1 MKIVFVTVSPPAIRS
16 LLLAERTLAAQHH
29 VMPDLSLYYTISD
42 LTPEK
47 RAELTERIADA
58 DLTFVD
64 MMGSPPRICAAVEAG
79 LKRTHGCVVPYGGFG
94 REYLK
99 LGEFAAESAAADRGK
114 KPDMAKMK
122 QMAAKTGGMPGAMEK
137 LMPRRVRDKMNYG
150 KLMGYFTLADPDNIL
165 QMLLLVLSEYGGVSG
180 LPTPRPPR
188 SVPSVGICLPGTREY
203 FESWGDYCASV
214 PYDAGKP
221 LSVLIYYGTTYP
233 RDNSAVMQA
242 LTERMQSVTNVLPV
256 ALSGVEA
263 VNDGRLQALLSSCPR
278 IDAVVNTMS
287 FRFSAGPMGGDSAPG
302 VALLQTLDAPYL
314 HPFTMTRRTLEE
326 WSGSPQGATASEIMI
341 SVMLP
346 EMDGA
351 VDVMPVGVRCDMQYD
366 TAHDISVDEMVL
378 IPERAEM
385 FVSRLERLLSLRR
398 KPNAEKKLAILCYN
412 YPPGEGNLFGG
423 AFLDTIQ
430 SVCAILRALREAG
443 YTTEEISPAALKE
456 AFLDNRLINEPR
468 YGDTGA
474 AVPAWNGRDYA
485 AYLRT
490 DPCAA
495 EMEAAWG
502 KAPGEIM
509 VGEEGDLLLPGML
522 LGNVWIGLQPS
533 RGAGDDS
540 AAYHDRTRPP
550 HHQYLAYYAWLRREF
565 RADAVVHV
573 GTHGTLEFLKG
584 KEAAMSGDCYPD
596 KLIADLPHFYL
607 YYCGNSAEAVIARR
621 RSNAAL
627 VSYMPPVF
635 TESGLYDEYK
645 ELDDLL
651 EERERARN
659 LYPAAVPELEARI
672 HALGEQLK
680 LPRSIPEI
688 ETTLYRMKHSLIP
701 YGLHVFGEA
710 YTPEEAAA
718 YAARTGAE
726 DPEALI
732 RSATAHN
739 ELPALLH
746 ALGGGYIEPGIGG
759 DVYRTPEV
767 LPSGRNLYQF
777 DQRLVPSPTAM
788 RRGGEIARQT
798 LSRFAEAG
806 KSCPASVAGILWGL
820 ETSRTQGETIGQ
832 ILSYWG
838 VRCSRKA
845 MGKKEYEIIPLA
857 ELGRPRIDVTINIC
871 GFFRDMFPTL
881 IDELCDL
888 SARLSALPE
897 ADEQNYIKAHTKQ
910 IYAAMIREGFDEEE
924 ARAYAAARIF
934 GPEAG
939 AYGTG
944 LTTVIEQKAWE
955 DEAQLGNRFLTA
967 LRHVYTRDAHGKDVA
982 GLYERNLASVEIV
995 SQIRDNQEYEITDLD
1010 HYYEFFGGLSKSVEL
1025 VRGEKAQMYVSDTTG
1040 REVQTNTAGE
1050 AIQNGLRRRIL
1061 NPKWREGLLT
1071 HDYHGGQKIAERFEN
1086 VMGLAATTGAVENWM
1101 FDELNAAYVENEAT
1115 RSALIE
1121 NNRYAY
1127 MQMLEQMLEYYNR
1140 HYWNADEDTIRRL
1153 RALYRSLE
1161 DAVEE
1166 ES

>member
-1 MKIVFVTVSPPAIRS
+1 MNIVFATVSPPAIRS
-16 LLLAERTLAAQHH
+16 LLLAERAIASETGAPIA
-29 VMPDLSLYYTISD
+29 LSLYYTISD
-42 LTPEK
+42 LSPEK
-47 RAELTERIADA
+47 REELTERIAQA

-79 LKRTHGCVVPYGGFG
+79 LKRTNGCVVPYGGFG

-99 LGEFAAESAAADRGK
+99 LGEFTAESAAADRGK

-122 QMAAKTGGMPGAMEK
+122 QMAAKAGGMPGAVEK

-150 KLMGYFTLADPDNIL
+150 KLMGYFSLADPDNIR
-165 QMLLLVLSEYGGVSG
+165 QMLLLMLSEYGGVSD
-180 LPTPRPPR
+180 LPAPKPPR
-188 SVPSVGICLPGTREY
+188 SVPPVGICLPGTREY
-203 FESWGDYCASV
+203 FDSWDDYCAAV

-233 RDNSAVMQA
+233 RDNSAVMQELA
-242 LTERMQSVTNVLPV
+242 GQMRAVTNVLPV
-256 ALSGVEA
+256 ALNGVET

-302 VALLQTLDAPYL
+302 VALLRSLDAPYL

-326 WSGSPQGATASEIMI
+326 WSASPRGATASEIMI

-351 VDVMPVGVRCDMQYD
+351 VDVMPVGVRCDTQYD
-366 TAHDISVDEMVL
+366 AAHDVTVDEMVL

-385 FVSRLERLLSLRR
+385 FVSRLGRLLSLRR

-423 AFLDTIQ
+423 AFLDTLQ

-443 YTTEEISPAALKE
+443 YVTEEISPAALKE
-456 AFLDNRLINEPR
+456 TFLAGRLVNGPR
-468 YGDTGA
+468 YSEPGA
-474 AVPAWNGRDYA
+474 ATVWKKRDYA
-485 AYLRT
+485 AFLREE
-490 DPCAA
+490 PCAA
-495 EMEAAWG
+495 EMEQVWG

-509 VGEEGDLLLPGML
+509 VSEEGDLLLPGVQ
-522 LGNVWIGLQPS
+522 LGNVWIGLQPD

-550 HHQYLAYYAWLRREF
+550 HHQYLACYAWLRREF
-565 RADAVVHV
+565 QADAVIHV

-584 KEAAMSGDCYPD
+584 KEAAMSGECYPD
-596 KLIADLPHFYL
+596 RLIADMPHFYL

-627 VSYMPPVF
+627 ISYMPPVF

-645 ELDDLL
+645 ELDEAL
-651 EERERARN
+651 EERERALS

-672 HALGEQLK
+672 YALGERLK
-680 LPRSIPEI
+680 LPESIPEM

-710 YTPEEAAA
+710 YTPEEAAD
-718 YAARTGAE
+718 YASQAGAE
-726 DPEALI
+726 DPETLI
-732 RSATAHN
+732 RAAAARN

-746 ALGGGYIEPGIGG
+746 ALEGGYIEPGIGG
-759 DVYRTPEV
+759 DIYRTPEV

-788 RRGGEIARQT
+788 QRGGEIARQT
-798 LSRFAEAG
+798 LARFSEAG
-806 KSCPASVAGILWGL
+806 KRCPASAAVILWGL

-888 SARLSALPE
+888 SAQLSALPE
-897 ADEQNYIKAHTKQ
+897 PDDRNYIKAHTKQ
-910 IYAAMIREGFDEEE
+910 IYAAMIRDGFDEEE
-924 ARAYAAARIF
+924 ARTLSAARIF

-939 AYGTG
+939 SYGTG

-967 LRHVYTRDAHGKDVA
+967 LRHVYTRDEHGRDVA

-995 SQIRDNQEYEITDLD
+995 SQIRDNQEYELTDLD

-1061 NPKWREGLLT
+1061 NPKWREGLLA
-1071 HDYHGGQKIAERFEN
+1071 HDYHGTQKIAERFEN
-1086 VMGLAATTGAVENWM
+1086 IMGLAATTGAVENWM
-1101 FDELNAAYVENEAT
+1101 FDELNAVYVDNEAT

-1140 HYWNADEDTIRRL
+1140 HYWSADEDTIGRI